1 MSLSLT
7 CNLHQFRTVLNSNPL
22 KLNHISI
29 MINRP
34 TYKIFL
40 WVYALFYI
48 LAGCNHF
55 LSTAVYYGIMPKWLP
70 APGFLIYF
78 SGVLEIVF
86 GFLLLFKK
94 TRKLA
99 AVLII
104 LMLIAFMPAHIYM
117 IQKAPFMLGKI
128 EITTIIAW
136 ARLPFQLLFI
146 SWAFYYYK
154 RTV

>member
-1 MSLSLT
+1 
-7 CNLHQFRTVLNSNPL
+7 
-22 KLNHISI
+22 

-55 LSTAVYYGIMPKWLP
+55 LSAAVYYGIMPKWLP
-70 APGFLIYF
+70 APGFLIYL
-78 SGVLEIVF
+78 SGALEIVF

-128 EITTIIAW
+128 MVTPLIAW
-136 ARLPFQLLFI
+136 LRLPFQVLFMG
-146 SWAFYYYK
+146 WAWYYYFK
-154 RTV
+154 E

>member
-1 MSLSLT
+1 
-7 CNLHQFRTVLNSNPL
+7 
-22 KLNHISI
+22 
-29 MINRP
+29 MIDRP
-34 TYKIFL
+34 IYTIFL
-40 WVYALFYI
+40 WVYAIFYV

-78 SGVLEIVF
+78 SGVLEMVF

-99 AVLII
+99 AILII

-117 IQKAPFMLGKI
+117 IQKAPFMLGSI
-128 EITTIIAW
+128 EITPLIAW
-136 ARLPFQLLFI
+136 LRLPFQLLFI
-146 SWAFYYYK
+146 GWAWYYYK

>member
-1 MSLSLT
+1 
-7 CNLHQFRTVLNSNPL
+7 
-22 KLNHISI
+22 